1 MDVIQPCIKIQVHTK
16 YIEEQSNPELQRY
29 VFAYTITI
37 KNLSQQT
44 VQLISRRWLITDSNG
59 KQMTVEGDG
68 VVTSS
73 RLFQV
78 TMNTPT
84 AVGLR

>member
-16 YIEEQSNPELQRY
+16 YIEEQSNPELQRF
-29 VFAYTITI
+29 VFAYVITI

-59 KQMTVEGDG
+59 KQMTVEEKVLLG
-68 VVTSS
+68 SS
-73 RLFQV
+73 RLFQA
-78 TMNTPT
+78 TMNTLT
-84 AVGLR
+84 AVVPR